1 MPVKKYCGNSDVL
14 PEGYDEFGDLFSC
27 TKKGFG
33 ICKYNG
39 KLGTRYNGL
48 PPDPDRPKI
57 YCGNKQE
64 LPPGYERFGLR
75 NECLKRGFGRC
86 MFTQPPAQQQ
96 QQQAPPPAYQQ
107 QQQQQPPP
115 VYQQQQPR
123 QQQRPRQPRQTQQQ
137 FIRVFRERFGEQNF
151 TRNEIQRLF
160 GRLTE
165 AQKRWFN
172 TNFVISQS
180 DIHGFYK
187 IMDF

>member
-1 MPVKKYCGNSDVL
+1 MPVKKYCGNNDVL

-96 QQQAPPPAYQQ
+96 QQAPPPAYQQ
-107 QQQQQPPP
+107 P
-115 VYQQQQPR
+115 QQQPR
-123 QQQRPRQPRQTQQQ
+123 QQPRQPRQTQQQ